1 MKKNDSRGIFDLFRC
16 NWILLIVYFVMLFV
30 SLWSDFAIYTI
41 CVFCMIAYIVIPLR
55 RYIDKTAIFLF
66 LFSTYYCLLLLFIGA
81 GSWFKFVSY
90 LLCPLIFYIYGK
102 YIVDKLISFQNLA
115 VFLCISISLFS
126 VVLYISAIQDI
137 IQNGFINI
145 HREFYIW
152 GINNTD
158 ESWSAT
164 LYGIIASL
172 GLVGLPLVIVKNI
185 GLIVKAVFLLLSI
198 LSLATVL
205 HLVNR
210 TGIVVE
216 CICFFIV
223 GIYVLKEK
231 ENRILKLGIL
241 MFLIFII
248 LSNFLCVDS
257 DIFEAYSHRN
267 EGSMD
272 GERFDRWIDG
282 IHNFVKYPLGWVL
295 ESTQYNYV
303 HNLWLDIARVSG
315 FIPFVFFLV
324 ATLLS
329 YCDFLKLLRSNDM
342 IIIPLLLGI
351 NICFLLTSM
360 VEPIIEAV
368 PLYFYLYLMIWGIQ
382 NRTLSR
388 LNARICDRI

>member
-1 MKKNDSRGIFDLFRC
+1 MKKNDNRGIFELFGC
-16 NWILLIVYFVMLFV
+16 NKILLIFYFIMLFV
-30 SLWSDFAIYTI
+30 SLWSNFSIYTI
-41 CVFCMIAYIVIPLR
+41 CIFCAIAYVVIPLR

-66 LFSTYYCLLLLFIGA
+66 LFSSYYCLLLLFLGV

-90 LLCPLIFYIYGK
+90 LLSPLIFYIYGK
-102 YIVDKLISFQNLA
+102 YIVDKLTSFQRLA
-115 VFLCISISLFS
+115 VFLCISIFLFS
-126 VVLYISAIQDI
+126 MVLYVSAMQDI
-137 IQNGFINI
+137 IQNGFVNV

-152 GINNTD
+152 GINNND

-185 GLIVKAVFLLLSI
+185 GLIVKLVFLLLSI
-198 LSLATVL
+198 LSLTTVI

-216 CICFFIV
+216 CICFFTV
-223 GIYVLKEK
+223 GIYILKEK
-231 ENRILKLGIL
+231 KNRILELGIL
-241 MFLIFII
+241 MLLIFIM
-248 LSNFLCVDS
+248 LSNFLCIDS

-267 EGSMD
+267 EGSID

-282 IHNFVKYPLGWVL
+282 MQNFIKYPLGWVL

-315 FIPFVFFLV
+315 FIPFIFFLV

-329 YCDFLKLLRSNDM
+329 YRDFFKLLHSNDM
-342 IIIPLLLGI
+342 MIIPVLLGI
-351 NICFLLTSM
+351 NVCFFLTSM

-382 NRTLSR
+382 NRILSR
-388 LNARICDRI
+388 LNVKNMR